1 MADSIDLNIL
11 VRGVQGQAWTAEKG
25 VITAGDLDKVVEQK
39 TNNSGALNALPTP
52 FARFFI
58 FNEAFRRMKEE
69 KLNHRQEAGLAY
81 ERLVSDCLDVYE
93 LLFYSKIVN
102 NDKINIVIKE
112 WNKKKELSRL
122 KEKTKILGGSL
133 ESYFSDLGNIDKLFF
148 VVLETNGKS
157 YLLGTS
163 SPYTGFIT
171 PPDLDKVGPANE
183 PSFIGGRYK
192 EMPNLHRKD
201 KGYYFKTILPFE
213 QRTPEFKN
221 YLYKT
226 IFGKTVNDSFKQIR
240 DYIRCFK
247 DDPEIRDDFSST
259 LKPVL
264 TEEKDALNINGIEL
278 SFIDNLE
285 VESFFMDEIIKLP
298 FRISRDNYISPTF
311 INVKEQDYDYL
322 LPLSEEAIAS
332 TDFSNGIDSTFK
344 EGRDNITVTIKVNG
358 REYSKR
364 YTASALGEHGDG
376 AIIDLGKY
384 KKNLDL
390 ALFPNALSPDKQQ
403 NNYFKVMIAANDEE
417 IRHRFSTNNI
427 KLLFYKNINGQNEL
441 INEGTSDAFD
451 YGVKPVVIRSVQ
463 KDDNPCSTAFYE
475 VFNSHFD
482 VMRLGVT
489 IDDRTYYGTLIPNW
503 YHAKKSQKIYTY
515 SIDLGTSNTFVS
527 RRESGESTT
536 PEQLVMEKPIMSY
549 LHDKQNS
556 TQLKPMDRWEKIAF
570 DKGIK
575 AFQAEFLPPYF
586 DSEKYSFP
594 IRTAVCKTDMAG
606 KLPELFDN
614 RNIAFY
620 YEKKKMPSGYEI
632 LTDLKWTEDNLINI
646 RLFVRELLLIIK
658 SDLLQ
663 EDGNID
669 QTRIVWFRPLSFPNK
684 IKNAFEEIW
693 TEESTK
699 ILGISSDKIEC
710 YTESEAPY
718 YYFNEKNTF
727 NSIDSVAVVDIGG
740 GSTDLMYFEKSAPKL
755 ANSVHFGCDVL
766 WGNGHNKLDDDKQNG
781 VYLKYKDI
789 IKFTDEELQSINQD
803 MQLKERKVSTKDI
816 INFWINN
823 DNDIKFTSKLQNDF
837 KPLFLYH
844 YVSLI
849 YYIATMIKVKDL
861 PCPRAITFSGNG
873 SRYIDK
879 YLTKDVD
886 VLTDLTMIVLNDV
899 FGSDIRRIQIILP
912 EDRKE
917 STSYGGLYIKPGNKA
932 KDVEFFYTGV
942 DNNTFEK
949 VAQLEKAYKEGN
961 LREGLINQYSKMN
974 ALFEEM
980 LSSLILKE
988 HLENIKTPIIKKSIN
1003 EGIED
1008 ALDKEFQKEV
1018 VELGPESNFRDS
1030 LFFLPIIDQLFK
1042 LGKVLSK

>member
-11 VRGVQGQAWTAEKG
+11 VRGIQGQAWTAEKG

-58 FNEAFRRMKEE
+58 FNEAFRRLKEE
-69 KLNHRQEAGLAY
+69 KLNNSIGAGLAY
-81 ERLVSDCLDVYE
+81 ERLVSDCLDIYE

-102 NDKINIVIKE
+102 DDKHRIIIKE
-112 WNKKKELSRL
+112 WDKSIELPKL
-122 KEKTKILGGSL
+122 KAKSKILGDSL
-133 ESYFSDLGNIDKLFF
+133 DSYFSDLGNIDKLYF
-148 VVLETNGKS
+148 VILEANGKS

-171 PPDLDKVGPANE
+171 PPDLDKIGPDNE
-183 PSFIGGRYK
+183 AVFIGKSYK
-192 EMPNLHRKD
+192 EMPTLHRKG
-201 KGYYFKTILPFE
+201 KGIYFKTILSFE
-213 QRTPEFKN
+213 KRTADFKN
-221 YLYKT
+221 YMYNE
-226 IFGKTVNDSFKQIR
+226 IFGKTVNPSLKQIR
-240 DYIRCFK
+240 DYIRCFNT
-247 DDPEIRDDFSST
+247 DPEIKSNYSIS
-259 LKPVL
+259 LKPVQ
-264 TEEKDALNINGIEL
+264 TEEKDDLIINGIE
-278 SFIDNLE
+278 INYINNLE
-285 VESFFMDEIIKLP
+285 VESFFTNEIIRLP
-298 FRISRDNYISPTF
+298 YRISKDNFIVPTF
-311 INVKEQDYDYL
+311 EKEEEREFDYL
-322 LPLSEEAIAS
+322 LPLSEEAIAT
-332 TDFSNGIDSTFK
+332 TDFSNGFDCVYKERKDSVK
-344 EGRDNITVTIKVNG
+344 VIIKANG
-358 REYSKR
+358 KEYSKQ
-364 YTASALGEHGDG
+364 YCVVPTEHGDG
-376 AIIDLGKY
+376 TIIDIGKIH
-384 KKNLDL
+384 KNFDL
-390 ALFPNALSPDKQQ
+390 ALFPNALSPDHKQ
-403 NNYFKVMIAANDEE
+403 NNYFKVMIAANDED
-417 IRHRFSTNNI
+417 IRHRFSARDLDCT
-427 KLLFYKNINGQNEL
+427 FYKNTGDRNEI
-441 INEGTSDAFD
+441 INEGTVDEYD
-451 YGVKPVVIRSVQ
+451 YGVKPVVLRSSQ
-463 KDDNPCSTAFYE
+463 KEDNPCSTAFYE

-482 VMRLGVT
+482 IIKIGVT
-489 IDDRTYYGTLIPNW
+489 IDNITYYGTLIPNW
-503 YHAKKSQKIYTY
+503 YKAKKSQRTYTY
-515 SIDLGTSNTFVS
+515 SIDLGTSNTFIS

-556 TQLKPMDRWEKIAF
+556 QQLRAMDRWENVAF

-575 AFQAEFLPPYF
+575 AFQTEFLPPYF
-586 DSEKYSFP
+586 DREKYTFP
-594 IRTAVCKTDMAG
+594 IRTAICKTDMAG
-606 KLPELFDN
+606 KEPELFDN

-632 LTDLKWTEDNLINI
+632 LTDLKWTEDNMDNI

-669 QTRIVWFRPLSFPNK
+669 QTHIVWFRPLSFPNK
-684 IKNAFEEIW
+684 IKNAFEDFW
-693 TEESTK
+693 TEESK
-699 ILGISSDKIEC
+699 RVLGISEDKIEC

-718 YYFNEKNTF
+718 YYFNEKDTF

-740 GSTDLMYFEKSAPKL
+740 GSTDLMYFEKSTPKL

-766 WGNGHNKLDDDKQNG
+766 WGNGHNRLDDDKENG

-789 IKFTDEELQSINQD
+789 IKFREEELQSINAD

-823 DNDIKFTSKLQNDF
+823 DEEIKFTSKLQNDF

-844 YVSLI
+844 YASLI
-849 YYIATMIKVKDL
+849 YYIATMINVKGL

-879 YLTKDVD
+879 YLTKDID
-886 VLTDLTMIVLNDV
+886 VLTDLTMIVLKDV
-899 FGSDIRRIQIILP
+899 FGSEIKTIQIILP
-912 EDRKE
+912 ADRKE
-917 STSYGGLYIKPGNKA
+917 STSYGGLYIKPENKA

-942 DNNTFEK
+942 DEQSYEN

-961 LREGLINQYSKMN
+961 LRNGLLLQYDKMN
-974 ALFEEM
+974 SLFADM
-980 LSSLILKE
+980 LTKLISKE
-988 HLENIKTPIIKKSIN
+988 HLENIRTHIITKAIS

-1008 ALDKEFQKEV
+1008 ALDKEFLKEV
-1018 VELGPESNFRDS
+1018 VELGPETNFRDS